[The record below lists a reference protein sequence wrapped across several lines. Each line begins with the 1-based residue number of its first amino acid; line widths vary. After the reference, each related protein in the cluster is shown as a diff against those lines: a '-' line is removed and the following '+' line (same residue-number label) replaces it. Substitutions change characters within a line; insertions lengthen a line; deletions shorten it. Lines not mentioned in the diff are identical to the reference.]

1 MVFGDGVSH
10 AMTIYEGYAL
20 LHDILRLNLVGSDIT
35 EDWVRI
41 LTKRGNSV
49 SSTAEREKIER
60 ALFGSH
66 IRWRSRPA
74 KRCVQRILSALST
87 LASSNLSCQ
96 F

>member
-1 MVFGDGVSH
+1 MDFGDGVSH
-10 AMTIYEGYAL
+10 AITICEGYAL
-20 LHDILRLNLVGSDIT
+20 LHDTLRLNLFGSDIT
-35 EDWVRI
+35 EDWMRI

-49 SSTAEREKIER
+49 TTTAEREKIER

-74 KRCVQRILSALST
+74 KRCAQRILSALST
-87 LASSNLSCQ
+87 QASPNLSCQ